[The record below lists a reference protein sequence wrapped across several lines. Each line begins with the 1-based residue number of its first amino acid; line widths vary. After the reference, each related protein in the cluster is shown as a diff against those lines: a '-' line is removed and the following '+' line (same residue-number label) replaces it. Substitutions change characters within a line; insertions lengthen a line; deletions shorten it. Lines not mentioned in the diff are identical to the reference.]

1 MHDSSD
7 EIIFWVVKM
16 MIILPLFINIV
27 ILRYDPPKVRCNSYF
42 DLMFDRDKQELI
54 EDQVAILDEVA
65 EIPIGKWESLKGK
78 LSTNDENGRRIE
90 IISNKVN
97 SSSGKSG
104 RLLSLYID
112 GDLIVVSHPFVPDAL
127 DSPYLRQIS
136 EDILENNG

>member
-1 MHDSSD
+1 
-7 EIIFWVVKM
+7 
-16 MIILPLFINIV
+16 
-27 ILRYDPPKVRCNSYF
+27 
-42 DLMFDRDKQELI
+42 MFDRDKQELI